1 MNTGEN
7 KDTPQKSTC
16 TGHFGI
22 AKFVET
28 KTIIIW
34 SRFGHFWAF
43 FGPEFWKNRLLAQ
56 NNTFMSTSSF
66 ARVPSMK
73 PFKPCMYVKLSEMK
87 YLKLGLSV
95 CVNSSKNKLGLQVDQ
110 GHGHECLW

>member
-1 MNTGEN
+1 MNTGETE
-7 KDTPQKSTC
+7 DTPQKSTC

-73 PFKPCMYVKLSEMK
+73 PFKPCMYVKLSEM
-87 YLKLGLSV
+87 
-95 CVNSSKNKLGLQVDQ
+95 
-110 GHGHECLW
+110 

>member
-66 ARVPSMK
+66 ARVTSMK
-73 PFKPCMYVKLSEMK
+73 PFKPYM
-87 YLKLGLSV
+87 YLKLLEML
-95 CVNSSKNKLGLQVDQ
+95 NQY
-110 GHGHECLW
+110 